1 MIGGFSEQTVEDHH
15 RNMINGL
22 KASFETQLG
31 ASHTSYHVDKVF
43 TQVVA
48 GTYYHFH
55 LTADNGS
62 QLSVLVFEPL
72 LHTQQPATV
81 ERVEQGH
88 TQARNPNWLFINHS
102 ILLLPFCL

>member
-15 RNMINGL
+15 RNTINGL
-22 KASFETQLG
+22 KASIESQLG
-31 ASHTSYHVDKVF
+31 ASHTSYHVDRVF

-48 GTYYHFH
+48 GTYLHFH

-72 LHTQQPATV
+72 PHTQQPATV

-88 TQARNPNWLFINHS
+88 TEARNPN
-102 ILLLPFCL
+102 